1 MTGNTEEQTE
11 QKQKHLKSLVM
22 RASNEM
28 MEKLI
33 GGGAEINCIREDG
46 LTPLML
52 ALSKVTSIFFRCLE
66 NWVNAREKGRNRERE
81 RGGGEVDDGA

>member
-1 MTGNTEEQTE
+1 
-11 QKQKHLKSLVM
+11 M

-33 GGGAEINCIREDG
+33 GGGAEINCVREDG

-52 ALSKVTSIFFRCLE
+52 ALSKVNSIFSHCCE
-66 NWVNAREKGRNRERE
+66 NWVKARENEETERE
-81 RGGGEVDDGA
+81 RGKVDDGASVTRNAK